1 MLLGNLVH
9 ELSDGRIFGGG
20 NGSGLA
26 GRRGREAQ
34 RADDSDGSGSPEHDG
49 FLGLLHECRKSR
61 KGALPNKN
69 LENHR
74 LAFRLLCSFL
84 RTQQNRNPNSQ
95 PSMAG
100 LSQHQSLSQS
110 QVLAPQLQQSL
121 QILQVPM
128 LELRTLIQVE
138 LDGNPTLEMEDND
151 PNESKVEDKQRDA
164 EEFDV
169 EFDRLSKLD
178 DEWRDYMAQSTNYV
192 RRSTEDDERRQFF
205 FDSLTKNETL
215 QEHLLDQLR
224 GSELSKEDVQLGE
237 LLIGNTNDTGFLTVK
252 PDEIAANTGLE
263 MADLDRVLQT
273 IQTFHPVGVCARD
286 LRECLLIQL
295 KRIGKEGSLEW
306 RIVSNYLD
314 DLAKKRYP
322 EIARRCGT
330 TVDCIQ
336 RAANFIATL
345 DPKPG
350 QIFSADP
357 NNYVL
362 PDVTVE
368 KVSGLWQV
376 LLNGD
381 QIPHLRI
388 SNTYKDLMAQ
398 TANKEDV
405 RDYIRD
411 KIRNGKFLIKSIHQR
426 QQTISNIAHEI
437 VKRQTEFLERG
448 PSGLKPMTM
457 VQIADIVGVH
467 ETTVSRAISGKYMS
481 TPHGVFEMKYFFT
494 PGYQT
499 AGGESMSNTSV
510 KGVIAEMV
518 KGEDGKNPLSDKE
531 IVDVL
536 KTKGIPIA
544 RRTVAKYRNELNILP
559 SNMRKSF

>member
-1 MLLGNLVH
+1 
-9 ELSDGRIFGGG
+9 
-20 NGSGLA
+20 
-26 GRRGREAQ
+26 
-34 RADDSDGSGSPEHDG
+34 
-49 FLGLLHECRKSR
+49 
-61 KGALPNKN
+61 
-69 LENHR
+69 
-74 LAFRLLCSFL
+74 
-84 RTQQNRNPNSQ
+84 
-95 PSMAG
+95 MAG
-100 LSQHQSLSQS
+100 LSQHQSLSQQ

-128 LELRTLIQVE
+128 LELRALIQLE
-138 LDGNPTLEMEDND
+138 LDGNPTLEMEDME
-151 PNESKVEDKQRDA
+151 PKIEDKQREA
-164 EEFDV
+164 EEFDA

-178 DEWRDYMAQSTNYV
+178 EEWRDYMSQNASYSKRTA
-192 RRSTEDDERRQFF
+192 DDEERRQFF
-205 FDSLTKNETL
+205 FDSLSEQQTL
-215 QEHLLDQLR
+215 QQHLHEQLR
-224 GSELSKEDVQLGE
+224 NSDLSASDVQLGE
-237 LLIGNTNDTGFLTVK
+237 LIIGNIDDVGFLSAR
-252 PDEIAANTGLE
+252 PEEIAGNTGLDVE
-263 MADLDRVLQT
+263 DLNRLLELV
-273 IQTFHPVGVCARD
+273 QTFHPVGVGARD

-295 KRIGKEGSLEW
+295 KRIGKEGSIEW
-306 RIVSNYLD
+306 KIVSNHLD
-314 DLAKKRYP
+314 DLGKKRYP

-330 TVDCIQ
+330 TVDCVQ
-336 RAANFIATL
+336 RAAIFISTL

-368 KVSGLWQV
+368 KISGAWQIS
-376 LLNGD
+376 LNGD

-388 SNTYKDLMAQ
+388 SNSYKDMMAAD
-398 TANKEDV
+398 TNKEDV

-426 QQTISNIAHEI
+426 QQTISNISHEI
-437 VKRQTEFLERG
+437 VKRQMEFLDSG

-467 ETTVSRAISGKYMS
+467 ETTVSRAISGKYMA

-499 AGGESMSNTSV
+499 ADGESISNTSV
-510 KGVIAEMV
+510 KGVIADMV
-518 KGEDGKNPLSDKE
+518 KAEDGKNPLSDKE
-531 IVDVL
+531 IVDL
-536 KTKGIPIA
+536 LQKKGIPIA